1 VNVSIEEIVMSEVTA
16 ESIVTSVKSRT
27 KLLKNIEQL
36 DAEKPL
42 SEQGVDSLD
51 LSELLLVVEEEFGVE
66 IPDDE
71 IENLGTLRL
80 IVDYINKNS

>member
-1 VNVSIEEIVMSEVTA
+1 MSEVTA